1 MNDLDRLVRLF
12 VYEHFATT
20 GTSPSLD
27 DATTAAECTTPGCTT
42 EEIEASLKRLESNH
56 HALTLAPTTNNIWM
70 AHPFS
75 AVPTAFRVESAEVSY
90 WANCAW
96 DAVSIPSML
105 RLDARVDAR
114 CAESGH
120 AIELDFRGGEI
131 ADDTDGVV
139 HFVVPPRRFWD
150 NVGYT

>member
-27 DATTAAECTTPGCTT
+27 DAAAAAECTTS
-42 EEIEASLKRLESNH
+42 EIETSLTRLESEH
-56 HALTLAPTTNNIWM
+56 HALTLAPTTSNIWM

-75 AVPTAFRVESAEVSY
+75 AVPTAFRVESTEVSY

-105 RLDARVDAR
+105 RLDARVEAR
-114 CAESGH
+114 CAESGD

-131 ADDTDGVV
+131 ADDTEGVV